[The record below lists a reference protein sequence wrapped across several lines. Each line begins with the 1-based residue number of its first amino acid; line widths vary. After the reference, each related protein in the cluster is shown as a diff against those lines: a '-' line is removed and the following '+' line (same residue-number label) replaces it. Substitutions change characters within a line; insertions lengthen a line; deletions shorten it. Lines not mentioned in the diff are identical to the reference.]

1 MMSDDLADGLVKV
14 VSRELEETE
23 EEVEEKVQ
31 RIMGEE
37 SISRSGAIYYL
48 AQKHDINVEEEL
60 KELNVKKIEELEP
73 NMQNITILGRVSNK
87 FEVNT
92 FERKDGSTGRVANLL
107 IFDDTDEARA
117 SFWDDKINKF
127 REIGKGDLIKI
138 TNAYTKTNRGKIDI
152 NLNYRSRV
160 ILNPEDERTSEIPE
174 SKDQIKPKDYTI
186 DDIPSQKSGINL
198 IGRVHRK
205 FEIKEFKRED
215 GVLGKVGSLAL
226 FDDTGTI
233 RTTFWDDRID
243 DFKELEENDV
253 IRIENA
259 YSTQDQRGL
268 ELHVGEKGEVI
279 QNPDDKRVS
288 KIPLE
293 RSSKTYE
300 PTTLENLEIGNHY
313 EVKGT
318 ITILNSIG
326 YFRACPKC
334 MSSVKLDKNNEW
346 VCDKHGTVRPL
357 KRVYVNFGLDDGNA
371 FVRGAAFGNTA
382 SSLLNDDPSDITG
395 KFDALT
401 EEMSREKVEK
411 KIASEYKTILGSRIK
426 LKGTVRE
433 EETFGKQILAD
444 TIIRINEE

>member
-1 MMSDDLADGLVKV
+1 MSDDFADGLVKV
-14 VSRELEETE
+14 LSRELEETK

-31 RIMGEE
+31 EIMEGE
-37 SISRSGAIYYL
+37 SISRNGAIFYL
-48 AQKHDINVEEEL
+48 AQKHEINVEEEL
-60 KELNVKKIEELEP
+60 RKLNVEKIEELEP
-73 NMQNITILGRVSNK
+73 NMQNITVLGRISNK
-87 FEVNT
+87 FDVST

-107 IFDDTDEARA
+107 IFDDTDEARV

-127 REIGKGDLIKI
+127 REIGKGDLIKV

-160 ILNPEDERTSEIPE
+160 ILNPEDERISEIPE
-174 SKDQIKPKDYTI
+174 SKDQIRPKEYTI
-186 DDIPSQKSGINL
+186 DGIPSQKSGINV

-205 FEIKEFKRED
+205 FEIKEFKKEG
-215 GVLGKVGSLAL
+215 GVLGKVSSLAL

-233 RTTFWDDRID
+233 RTTFWGDRID

-279 QNPDDKRVS
+279 QDPDDKRVS

-293 RSSKTYE
+293 RSSKTYK
-300 PTTLENLEIGNHY
+300 PTSLENLRIGDHY
-313 EVKGT
+313 EIEGT
-318 ITILNSIG
+318 ITTLNSIG

-334 MSSVKLDKNNEW
+334 MSSVKLDKNNGW
-346 VCDKHGTVRPL
+346 VCDKHGSVRPL

-371 FVRGAAFGNTA
+371 FVRGAAFGNTT
-382 SSLLNDDPSDITG
+382 SSLLNEDPSDITS

-401 EEMSREKVEK
+401 EEMDRERAEK
-411 KIASEYKTILGSRIK
+411 KITSDYKNVLGVR
-426 LKGTVRE
+426 LKVRGTVRE

-444 TIIRINEE
+444 TITRINKE